1 MKDPYENILNAIP
14 EEDLKK
20 ILERKGYAK
29 VNEEKK
35 EKKLKPKPMTE
46 KQKIMEEYRQ
56 LLLTKYFKSRNPI

>member
-35 EKKLKPKPMTE
+35 EKILKPKPMTE
-46 KQKIMEEYRQ
+46 KQKFMEEYRQ
-56 LLLTKYFKSRNPI
+56 LLIKKYFKSRNPI

>member
-35 EKKLKPKPMTE
+35 EKILKPKPMTE
-46 KQKIMEEYRQ
+46 KQKFMEEYRQ
-56 LLLTKYFKSRNPI
+56 LLLKNYFKSRNPK